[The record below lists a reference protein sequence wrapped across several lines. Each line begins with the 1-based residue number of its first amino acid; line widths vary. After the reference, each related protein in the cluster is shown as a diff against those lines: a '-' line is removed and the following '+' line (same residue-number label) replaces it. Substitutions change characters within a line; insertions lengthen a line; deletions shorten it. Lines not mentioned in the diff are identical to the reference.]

1 MKYSKTKIVVLCG
14 GKGKRLGKIT
24 KKIPKPLVKVGKKS
38 IMEHKLN
45 YYSKQGF
52 KDYIFCTG
60 YKGNIL
66 KIFLKNK
73 CKEPIFSNSGI
84 KAGILKRLYNAKRHF
99 NSPTILSYGDTLA
112 KINLKDLLNKHK
124 QSKALI
130 TIVVAPIR
138 NPFGLV
144 VWNKSGKVTNFN
156 EKPILNH
163 FIGYGVFEPNIFDF
177 INKKI
182 INKNDGEGIV
192 LAIKKLAKRKLVNVY
207 KFKGLQLTVNSQ
219 NELKNANLKFR
230 KYFTFNEAF

>member
-1 MKYSKTKIVVLCG
+1 MKYFRTKIVVLCG

-24 KKIPKPLVKVGKKS
+24 KKIPKPLVKVGKQS

-66 KIFLKNK
+66 KKFLKNK

-99 NSPTILSYGDTLA
+99 SSSTILSYGDTLA

-124 QSKALI
+124 KSKALI

-163 FIGYGVFEPNIFDF
+163 FIGYAVIEPIIFDYL
-177 INKKI
+177 
-182 INKNDGEGIV
+182 NKNIIDLNNGKGMV
-192 LAIKKLAKRKLVNVY
+192 QAIKTLISKKLVNVY
-207 KFKGLQLTVNSQ
+207 KFKGLQITVNSI
-219 NELKNANLKFR
+219 NDKTILRYNYLV
-230 KYFTFNEAF
+230 TFF

>member
-14 GKGKRLGKIT
+14 GKGKRLGKIA

-163 FIGYGVFEPNIFDF
+163 FIGYGEIEPNIFDF

-182 INKNDGEGIV
+182 INKKDGEGIV

-207 KFKGLQLTVNSQ
+207 KYKGLQLTVNSQ